1 MIFFIGIEAIFR
13 VALTLI
19 QFHAESLL
27 QCGSF
32 ESLIEYL
39 KTNLPSMTNKQMEL
53 LFDQV
58 LDMDI
63 GSNLQTYQIEY
74 RIISEEMHYINN
86 KSQHGDGISLV
97 KKKKF
102 KDSNQHDH
110 EHDDLHEQ
118 IQVYQSKIKHLET
131 MNETYLSTIKQL
143 ERKITKIEDERDAL
157 IYQLKTK

>member
-1 MIFFIGIEAIFR
+1 
-13 VALTLI
+13 
-19 QFHAESLL
+19 
-27 QCGSF
+27 
-32 ESLIEYL
+32 
-39 KTNLPSMTNKQMEL
+39 MEL

-74 RIISEEMHYINN
+74 RIISEEMHHINY
-86 KSQHGDGISLV
+86 KSQNGDGISLV

-102 KDSNQHDH
+102 KNSNEYDH

-157 IYQLKTK
+157 MYQLKTK

>member
-1 MIFFIGIEAIFR
+1 MIFFIGTEAIFR
-13 VALTLI
+13 VALVLI
-19 QFHAESLL
+19 QFHKESLL

-74 RIISEEMHYINN
+74 RIISEEIHYINN
-86 KSQHGDGISLV
+86 KSQHEDGISLV
-97 KKKKF
+97 KKKKV
-102 KDSNQHDH
+102 KDSNEYDQ
-110 EHDDLHEQ
+110 HDDLHEQ
-118 IQVYQSKIKHLET
+118 IQVSQTKIKHLET
-131 MNETYLSTIKQL
+131 INETYLNTIKQL